1 MVENSTMQIKMFTKE
16 VCSYCAAAKD
26 FLKDRQLE
34 FTEFKIGEH
43 ITREEFIEKYPDY
56 RTVPQIF
63 IDEQHLGGYDD
74 LVKDPRFK

>member
-1 MVENSTMQIKMFTKE
+1 MQ
-16 VCSYCAAAKD
+16 
-26 FLKDRQLE
+26 LL

-63 IDEQHLGGYDD
+63 INDEHVGGYDD

>member
-1 MVENSTMQIKMFTKE
+1 MQIKMFTKD

-26 FLKDRQLE
+26 FFKDRHLE

-43 ITREEFIEKYPDY
+43 ITREDFVKQYPDY

-63 IDEQHLGGYDD
+63 INDEHVGGYDD